1 MGRAYSWFAYIGLAA
16 VSGSMLMGFR
26 HSSDATAGAY
36 VWNAALFV
44 AYMAIHYV
52 MMLPAFKTLVSGR
65 PEGSMR
71 ERQLYVSV
79 AIATWVLL
87 YAVHRPLP
95 GPGYELPGWLTFLG
109 TCGFL
114 LSFLAF
120 LEGATFESMKGMLGI
135 PGGEQTHTATA
146 ETPLLR
152 EGSYASVRHPMYRG
166 FVFISLCSVI
176 VNPNAAQL
184 CWALVVAAGF
194 VLFIPIEEGQ
204 LIRARGDEYQGYMK
218 ETPYRLLRG
227 IW

>member
-1 MGRAYSWFAYIGLAA
+1 MGRAYSWFAYIGLTTVA
-16 VSGSMLMGFR
+16 GSLLAGFR
-26 HSSDATAGAY
+26 HSPEAAASAY
-36 VWNAALFV
+36 GFNAALLV
-44 AYMAIHYV
+44 AYMVIHYV
-52 MMLPAFKTLVSGR
+52 MMLPAWKTLVSGR

-71 ERQLYVSV
+71 ERQVYVSV
-79 AIATWVLL
+79 AIASWVLL

-95 GPGYELPGWLTFLG
+95 GPSVELPGWLTFLG
-109 TCGFL
+109 TCGLL

-120 LEGATFESMKGMLGI
+120 LEGATFESLKGLLGI
-135 PGGEQTHTATA
+135 PGGDQSHTATA
-146 ETPLLR
+146 ETPLMT

-166 FVFISLCSVI
+166 FLFICLSSII

-184 CWALVVAAGF
+184 CWAVAVAAAF

-204 LIRARGDEYQGYMK
+204 LIRARGDEYQSYMK